1 MASIVPIVAAAGI
14 DAAGRLAKTALTAV
28 EQSFQRLLDRGV
40 GGGGESSV
48 SSEGGAAAGGA
59 PLSSAGRLAERQAAR
74 GVLKQRVERFIE
86 RLREVLQKGGL
97 EWTRPI
103 RIESR
108 GGELRVRAD
117 GNRLPELMA
126 ARIEGDR
133 QLGRA
138 FEAMAQAAALP
149 DGPFLLDVGPDG
161 DWSIPGTQSSTSLR
175 PGTRQSPLQQS
186 PRQKGGQ

>member
-1 MASIVPIVAAAGI
+1 MANIVPIVAAAGI

-40 GGGGESSV
+40 GGGESSV
-48 SSEGGAAAGGA
+48 SSETGAAAGGA

-86 RLREVLQKGGL
+86 RLREVLQEGGL

-138 FEAMAQAAALP
+138 FEAITKTADLSGSP
-149 DGPFLLDVGPDG
+149 LVLDVGPDG
-161 DWSIPGTQSSTSLR
+161 EWSIPGTQSSTSL
-175 PGTRQSPLQQS
+175 PPATRQSPRQQS
-186 PRQKGGQ
+186 PRQQGGQ